1 MKLECNKSKIESAIQ
16 KTSKLA
22 NKHLTL
28 PVLSCVYLNTLDNKL
43 IIKATNLDIGIEI
56 ELKVK
61 TIEKCIVRGIIFY

>member
-28 PVLSCVYLNTLDNKL
+28 PISKRMSLKALTVVGDVLKGIPAEKL
-43 IIKATNLDIGIEI
+43 YKEIGI
-56 ELKVK
+56 
-61 TIEKCIVRGIIFY
+61 